1 MSDVR
6 STHLRDARPNRRHGN
21 VPKLQCC
28 GHRSERFY
36 LTSASSAPRRCPP
49 YLQFRRQGI
58 YVDLVSLPSKPAE
71 VEDDTEFLVTR
82 VHSHFGEVFASV
94 SAPVFPL
101 EVAAFIPMFRGPGR
115 EDL

>member
-1 MSDVR
+1 MLR
-6 STHLRDARPNRRHGN
+6 SPFRTLLPYLRLFR
-21 VPKLQCC
+21 
-28 GHRSERFY
+28 
-36 LTSASSAPRRCPP
+36 APPLPP
-49 YLQFRRQGI
+49 YLQFRWQGI

-71 VEDDTEFLVTR
+71 VEDNTEFLVTR